1 MNGSIIIIRNNE
13 QVVTADYADYKDIQ
27 KAVGG
32 LAEHF
37 LTMELDNEKGETFQ
51 VIGFCN
57 EEYLLIDSEETN
69 IVNAGAF
76 LLNGQIVYGN
86 IAFLIDKGNGEER
99 GFTKAEEK
107 KFVNAVTALIKSNVR
122 VVSMVH
128 NRYDGNKPDP
138 RVTFIS
144 F

>member
-1 MNGSIIIIRNNE
+1 MKGSIIIIRNNE

-37 LTMELDNEKGETFQ
+37 LTMEFDNEKGKTLQ

-99 GFTKAEEK
+99 GFTTAEENR
-107 KFVNAVTALIKSNVR
+107 FVNTVTDLLTSNSG

-128 NRYDGNKPDP
+128 MRYDGNKPDP

>member
-1 MNGSIIIIRNNE
+1 MKGSIIIIRNNE

-27 KAVGG
+27 KAVGD

-37 LTMELDNEKGETFQ
+37 LTMDFDSEKGETFQ
-51 VIGFCN
+51 IIGFCN

-76 LLNGQIVYGN
+76 LLNEQIVYGN

-107 KFVNAVTALIKSNVR
+107 KFVNTVTALIKSNAG

>member
-37 LTMELDNEKGETFQ
+37 LTMKFDNEKGKTLQ

-76 LLNGQIVYGN
+76 LLNEQIVYGN

-107 KFVNAVTALIKSNVR
+107 KFVNTVTALIKSNSG

-128 NRYDGNKPDP
+128 MRYDGNKPDP